1 VSCDRCR
8 VLIEGVAYE
17 AEVQLRAVGPG
28 VSVGAGR
35 VQKLYCEAC
44 AELLKR
50 FLVTVRRA
58 GEKRG
63 PRPGETLF
71 SRAS

>member
-1 VSCDRCR
+1 MR
-8 VLIEGVAYE
+8 VEGVAYE
-17 AEVQLRAVGPG
+17 AEVQLRALGPG
-28 VSVGAGR
+28 VSVGAGKAR
-35 VQKLYCEAC
+35 KLYCGVC

-50 FLVTVRRA
+50 FLETVRPA